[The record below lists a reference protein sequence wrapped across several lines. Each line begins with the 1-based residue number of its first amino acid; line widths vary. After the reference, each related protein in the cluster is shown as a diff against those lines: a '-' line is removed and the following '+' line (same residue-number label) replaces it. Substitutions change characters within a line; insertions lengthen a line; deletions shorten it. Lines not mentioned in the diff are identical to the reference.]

1 MGSTTAAVD
10 STFIFIMVF
19 CFLLFAL
26 IIFFTIFFAVR
37 YRRSRNPTPSDI
49 GGHGIIEAAFI
60 AASVVLALAMFVYG
74 LTGYKFLRNAPA
86 DSLQVQVTAR
96 QWSWLFTYDTGKK
109 STDLVVPQGSN
120 IELTMQSPDV
130 IHGFFVPDYRIK
142 SDVVPGMKTYVWFK
156 AEKLGT
162 SDILCTQYCGVQH
175 SQMLASVYVV
185 APDDYKKWLAGEEVD
200 IPGLTSEAQSA
211 SSDKALADNGC
222 LGCHSMDGR
231 KLVGPTFKGLFGS
244 TAKVSTAGKQR
255 AITVDLAYLERSI
268 SDPSADIVAGY
279 KDQMP
284 HTAYTGEQVHEMAE
298 LVARAQ

>member
-120 IELTMQSPDV
+120 IELTMQSP
-130 IHGFFVPDYRIK
+130 
-142 SDVVPGMKTYVWFK
+142 
-156 AEKLGT
+156 T
-162 SDILCTQYCGVQH
+162 SFTG
-175 SQMLASVYVV
+175 
-185 APDDYKKWLAGEEVD
+185 
-200 IPGLTSEAQSA
+200 
-211 SSDKALADNGC
+211 SSC
-222 LGCHSMDGR
+222 
-231 KLVGPTFKGLFGS
+231 PTTGS
-244 TAKVSTAGKQR
+244 SPMSCPA
-255 AITVDLAYLERSI
+255 
-268 SDPSADIVAGY
+268 
-279 KDQMP
+279 
-284 HTAYTGEQVHEMAE
+284 
-298 LVARAQ
+298 